1 MLGTGNFLKIN
12 SQQEKLMCPSV
23 VDAVRLFF
31 MISQF

>member
-1 MLGTGNFLKIN
+1 MLGTGYFLKIN
-12 SQQEKLMCPSV
+12 SQQEKLCPSV